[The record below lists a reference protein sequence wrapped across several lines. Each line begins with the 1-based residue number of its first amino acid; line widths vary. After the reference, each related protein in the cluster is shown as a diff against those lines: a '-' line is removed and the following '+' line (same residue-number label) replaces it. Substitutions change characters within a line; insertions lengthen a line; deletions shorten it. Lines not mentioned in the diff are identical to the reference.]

1 MDMFEDAKIGDLV
14 HCLLRG
20 DGVITSVTYSER
32 YMLECSFEY
41 EKHTPYDY
49 SGRSS
54 KELVE
59 PTLFYRKGEERYLE
73 KRPEPELEI
82 DWSKVPTGPN
92 GVKVRLRDSD
102 SEEFGD
108 PRILMAYIP
117 DYKFR
122 FFVAKYEF
130 TTVLTGFRQAILAE
144 PLKEEWVKR

>member
-1 MDMFEDAKIGDLV
+1 MDMFEEVQEGDEV
-14 HCLLRG
+14 YSRIVG
-20 DGVITSVTYSER
+20 DGIVIKVFTEDVYKMR
-32 YMLECSFEY
+32 VRF
-41 EKHTPYDY
+41 D
-49 SGRSS
+49 SGHMDIFTVEGKASPS
-54 KELVE
+54 HVE
-59 PTLFYRKGEERYLE
+59 PTLFYRKGEERYLK

-82 DWSKVPTGPN
+82 DWSKVPTGPK

-122 FFVAKYEF
+122 FFVTKYEF
-130 TTVLTGFRQAILAE
+130 TTALTGFRQAILAE

>member
-1 MDMFEDAKIGDLV
+1 MERFDNAKIGDLV
-14 HCLLRG
+14 YCRLRG

-54 KELVE
+54 KEHVE

-73 KRPEPELEI
+73 KRPELEI

-92 GVKVRLRDSD
+92 GVMVKVRDSD
-102 SEEFGD
+102 LLEFEK
-108 PRILMAYIP
+108 PKVLMAYIP
-117 DYKFR
+117 DSEYPFY
-122 FFVAKYEF
+122 VIKYMH
-130 TTVLTGFRQAILAE
+130 TSNIGLLGFKQAELFE
-144 PLKEEWVKR
+144 PCKPEWVKR

>member
-1 MDMFEDAKIGDLV
+1 MDRFDDAKIGDLV
-14 HCLLRG
+14 YCRLRG
-20 DGVITSVTYSER
+20 EGVITSVTYSER

-41 EKHTPYDY
+41 EKHIPYDY

-54 KELVE
+54 KEFVE

-73 KRPEPELEI
+73 KRPELEI

-122 FFVAKYEF
+122 FFVTKYEF
-130 TTVLTGFRQAILAE
+130 TTALTGFRQAILAE
-144 PLKEEWVKR
+144 PLKEEWIKR